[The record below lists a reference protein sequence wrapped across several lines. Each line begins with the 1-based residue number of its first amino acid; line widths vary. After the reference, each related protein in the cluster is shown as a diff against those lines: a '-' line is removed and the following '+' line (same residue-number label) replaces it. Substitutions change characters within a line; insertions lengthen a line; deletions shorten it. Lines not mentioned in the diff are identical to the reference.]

1 MWCVCKHVVHVYYIH
16 ICISILVSLS
26 LSLSLCV
33 CVCVCVR
40 ACMRVQESEVP
51 KGRVEEVQ
59 TMRAAHL
66 ARQQWLNRLNKGG

>member
-1 MWCVCKHVVHVYYIH
+1 MH
-16 ICISILVSLS
+16 LNTAVSLS
-26 LSLSLCV
+26 LSLCVCV

-51 KGRVEEVQ
+51 KERVEEIQ